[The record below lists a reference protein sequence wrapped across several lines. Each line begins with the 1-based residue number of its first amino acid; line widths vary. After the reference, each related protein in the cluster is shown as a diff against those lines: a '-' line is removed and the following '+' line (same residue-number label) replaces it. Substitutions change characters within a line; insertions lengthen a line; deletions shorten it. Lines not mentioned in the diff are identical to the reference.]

1 MRVLLLY
8 PLFPKSCWSFDK
20 ALELIGRKVSLPPLG
35 MITVAAIL
43 PQTWEFRLV
52 DRNIRLET
60 EADWAWADLVI
71 ISGMIVQKPDMIHL
85 IREAKRRGKLVAV
98 GGPYVTSV
106 PEAAQEAGVDFLVL
120 DEGEITLPL
129 LVEALERGETS
140 GVFRAYGEKPD
151 ITTTPIPRFDLLD
164 LKDYNEM
171 SVQFSRGCPFQCEFC
186 DIIVLYG
193 RKPRTKT
200 PTQMLAELQAL
211 YDLGWRRS
219 VFLVDDNF
227 IGNKRNVKLLLREL
241 GPWMAAHG
249 YPFRLATEASV
260 DLGQDQ
266 ELLDLMIDANFGAV
280 FLGIETPDTDSLA
293 LTQKFQNTRNSLME
307 SVETINRSGLSVMA
321 GFILGFDGEKAGAGD
336 RIIEFVEAT
345 AIPKAMFGMLQALP
359 NTALWKR
366 LQKEGR
372 LLEDKQE
379 TQGHQ
384 MDLMNF
390 VPTRPLEE
398 LAREYVSCF
407 WELYEPSR
415 YLSRVYRHF
424 MTMKPAPHKVPFRM
438 LELVEMRA
446 VLTICWRQGIK
457 RNTRFQFWR
466 QLFSIIRHNPNV
478 FVPYLSN
485 CALIEHF
492 LQYRQ
497 IVGNEI
503 EAQLAEYLANKTD
516 SQSSVPQVKESALL

>member
-8 PLFPKSCWSFDK
+8 PLFPKSFWSFDK

-43 PQTWEFRLV
+43 PQTWDFRLV

-164 LKDYNEM
+164 LKAYNEM

-372 LLEDKQE
+372 LLEEKQE

>member
-1 MRVLLLY
+1 MRALLLY
-8 PLFPKSCWSFDK
+8 PLFPESFWSFDK

-43 PQTWEFRLV
+43 PQTWEFRLI
-52 DRNIRLET
+52 DRNIRHET
-60 EADWAWADLVI
+60 DADWEWADLVI
-71 ISGMIVQKPDMIHL
+71 LSGMIVQKADMIHL
-85 IREAKRRGKLVAV
+85 IREAKRRKKIVAA

-106 PEAAQEAGVDFLVL
+106 PQAAQEAGVDFLIL

-129 LVEALERGETS
+129 FVEALKRGETS
-140 GVFRAYGEKPD
+140 GIIRADGEKPD
-151 ITTTPIPRFDLLD
+151 VSTTPIPRFDLLD
-164 LKDYNEM
+164 LKSYNEM

-200 PTQMLAELQAL
+200 PSQLLAELQAL
-211 YDLGWRRS
+211 YDIGWRRS

-227 IGNKRNVKLLLREL
+227 IGNKRNVKLMLREL
-241 GPWMAAHG
+241 VSWMAAHE
-249 YPFRLATEASV
+249 YPFRFSTEASV

-266 ELLDLMIDANFGAV
+266 ELLDLMVQANFGGV
-280 FLGIETPDTDSLA
+280 FLGIETPDTESLSM
-293 LTQKFQNTRNSLME
+293 TQKFQNTRNSLIE
-307 SVETINRSGLSVMA
+307 SVENINRAGLSVMA

-366 LQKEGR
+366 LEKEGR
-372 LLEDKQE
+372 LLEQNQE

-384 MDLMNF
+384 MALMNF
-390 VPTRPLEE
+390 VPTRSPEE
-398 LAREYVSCF
+398 LAREYINCF
-407 WELYEPSR
+407 WELYEPKR

-424 MTMKPAPHKVPFRM
+424 MTMKPSPNKVPFKM
-438 LELVEMRA
+438 LEVVELKA
-446 VLTICWRQGIK
+446 VLTIFWRQGIK
-457 RNTRFQFWR
+457 RDTRWQFWR
-466 QLFSIIRHNPNV
+466 QLFAVMQKNPGV

-492 LQYRQ
+492 IHYRQ
-497 IVGNEI
+497 IVRDEVEG
-503 EAQLAEYLANKTD
+503 QLNEYLA
-516 SQSSVPQVKESALL
+516 SQVERSTVGVR

>member
-1 MRVLLLY
+1 
-8 PLFPKSCWSFDK
+8 
-20 ALELIGRKVSLPPLG
+20 

-43 PQTWEFRLV
+43 PQTWDFRLV
-52 DRNIRLET
+52 DRNIRFET

-164 LKDYNEM
+164 LKAYNEM

-372 LLEDKQE
+372 LLEEKQE